1 MRCCASTGAGVVD
14 SCFTAGEGIVDSC
27 FGAGWGAA
35 DCYAGAGGGM
45 AGCCACKGAT
55 FALDG
60 IAGDD
65 ADGDA
70 CYVVNWGSNWMA
82 KGANRDAQEGH

>member
-1 MRCCASTGAGVVD
+1 
-14 SCFTAGEGIVDSC
+14 
-27 FGAGWGAA
+27 
-35 DCYAGAGGGM
+35 M